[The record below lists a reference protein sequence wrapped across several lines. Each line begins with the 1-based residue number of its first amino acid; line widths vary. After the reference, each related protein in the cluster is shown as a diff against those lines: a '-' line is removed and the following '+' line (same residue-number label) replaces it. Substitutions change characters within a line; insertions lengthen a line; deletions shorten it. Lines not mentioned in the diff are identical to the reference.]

1 MTATAIIQSK
11 PGIGDT
17 IWHLPFVRAIAA
29 ASPGGRI
36 TFLAPPTSLAAEIL
50 QAEDCVARTLY
61 FEHFGS
67 ELARLG
73 HLMRLAALLRRH
85 RFDTLWILDRTNR
98 PAVAAWLAGIPHR
111 IGLGFG
117 LQHFLITN
125 PGIDRRLHDA
135 QPFPWFKAL
144 LAAMDVPLPTTEP
157 NLTLPPAV
165 VAGIEARF
173 ASMAHPWIVIG
184 LGASHPDK
192 DWLPAATAEFVAGVR
207 RRTNGTVFLIGG
219 QRQREHAGHLLA
231 TTTGAAA
238 VNACDL
244 SIVEAGA
251 LLKLADI
258 FVGPNSGPMNLA
270 AAVGTPAFGLFF
282 GNTPRLD
289 YSKNIRM
296 VFPDDEHAPADSGR
310 RQISPA
316 KVLAQIEPYLT
327 SGRVAAAT

>member
-1 MTATAIIQSK
+1 VTATAIIQSK

-29 ASPGGRI
+29 ASPGGRV

-61 FEHFGS
+61 FDHFGS

-73 HLMRLAALLRRH
+73 HLLRLAALLRRH

-98 PAVAAWLAGIPHR
+98 PAVAGWLAGIPNR

-117 LQHFLITN
+117 LQRLLITN
-125 PGIDRRLHDA
+125 PGIDRGLHDA

-144 LAAMDVPLPTTEP
+144 LAEMNVPLPTTEP

-165 VAGIEARF
+165 VAGIGTRF
-173 ASMAHPWIVIG
+173 AAMTRPWIVIG

-192 DWLPAATAEFVAGVR
+192 DWPRPAMAEFVAGVR
-207 RRTNGTVFLIGG
+207 RRTTGTVFLIGG
-219 QRQREHAGHLLA
+219 QRLNEHAGQLLA
-231 TTTGAAA
+231 TTAGAVA

-251 LLKLADI
+251 LLQLADL

-296 VFPDDEHAPADSGR
+296 VFPDDGSAPTDGGR
-310 RQISPA
+310 GQISPA
-316 KVLAQIEPYLT
+316 KVLAQIEPYLA